1 MYVIMST
8 CKEVTNDDDD
18 VSSSDVGGS
27 PGGARLGVRPTTA
40 SYRRL
45 RTTPQ
50 HDVTTAAWSAVGKT
64 IRQVMSQRQRPRR
77 SGTL

>member
-1 MYVIMST
+1 MTTTMSAA
-8 CKEVTNDDDD
+8 VT
-18 VSSSDVGGS
+18 SGARR
-27 PGGARLGVRPTTA
+27 GARLGVRPTTA